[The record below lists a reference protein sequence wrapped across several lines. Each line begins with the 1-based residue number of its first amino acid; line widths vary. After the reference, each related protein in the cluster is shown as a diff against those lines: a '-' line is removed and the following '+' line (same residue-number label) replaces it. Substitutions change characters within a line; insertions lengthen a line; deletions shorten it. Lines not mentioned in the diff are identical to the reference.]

1 MKTLQLL
8 FLGVFTCI
16 LSTGLSATN
25 YYVTIAGNSGNNGLS
40 WSSPTTLDA
49 ALALVV
55 DDDVINI
62 GAGTYTPAVW
72 LTGGNAAG
80 DATFEIKKNIS
91 IIGGYPTVPTSGAQS
106 SSANIT
112 LFNGLLTCN
121 HVIAI
126 TAPVVAG
133 KKVTLSNLS
142 VTGGKSGY
150 YGASTITINSL
161 GYIRSYGAALVIGA
175 STVELNGCRLYG
187 NQGTHAQGAHIFGA
201 ANVVFNSC
209 SIDNNTGTGNGTGI
223 WNDNSIV
230 TLNNCTVNSNTT
242 TGLCA
247 GIYAVNSTKVSK
259 TYMYNTTISNNTA
272 GTRTGYYGRE
282 NSVGIMVNCTV
293 YGNSCTNATTGGAG
307 ISLYSAATGSA
318 TTAARLDIINS
329 TITNNTNLATE
340 TSGGI
345 RLNDAYCTLNI
356 YNSIVSGNTAGA
368 VGSKV
373 VGDIV
378 LLNSA
383 TYTRK
388 NTIFTDKVY
397 DVLGALVAGQ
407 TFNCSTMLGVLAD
420 NGGLTKTCQLL
431 GSSNPAKS
439 YGMTATELTTLGN
452 TFTPAIPSSI
462 ITYDQ
467 LSNPRSGIAI
477 GSWTAFR
484 VTNASNSLTALG
496 LTDSQLQ
503 NNEIVIQK
511 GCELI
516 IDKAA
521 IIGSLTVNPTGKLTI
536 SSGQSLSAGTLI
548 IQSDATG
555 TGTLKDENTGA
566 NPPTIAA
573 TVQQYLTSGRN
584 WYISSPVSGATT
596 ANLSS
601 ANSIAYYNEPTA
613 EWLSPTNGAK
623 LDSLKGY
630 ISVSTISSG
639 PVTFNGNL
647 FSGVKTINLTRTPG
661 RAKEGFNLVGNP
673 YPSYLNWTSA
683 IATAANAATTI
694 WYRTRVEGSFT
705 FHTYNAQSGLGVPTG
720 TTGEIPPMQAFW
732 VRANTG
738 GGTLTL
744 NNNMRSHGGA
754 SSSLLKAPTAIKAEQ
769 KVLRLQ
775 VSNGSNNDE
784 TVLCI
789 NPNASNGYDAY
800 DSPKM
805 SNGNP
810 EIPEIYTTIGTE
822 SLVINGLNNVDSNK
836 EIQLVFTSGQSTL
849 FNIKATEI
857 SNFDANT
864 KIILKDNLLNTES
877 ELELEKPYNFKSD
890 VVSKSERFSIIFKT
904 ASITTDIEKPA
915 NDKIMISLNSNN
927 QIVVNTNKLI
937 NKKGIIRV
945 FNSVGQCIEAL
956 PINGAITVIDKP
968 FDAGIYIVNVNVEG
982 KSIIN
987 KLTIK

>member
-8 FLGVFTCI
+8 FLGMFISI
-16 LSTGLSATN
+16 LSTSLSATN
-25 YYVTIAGNSGNNGLS
+25 YYVTIAGNNGNNGLS
-40 WSSPTTLDA
+40 WSTPTTLDA
-49 ALALVV
+49 ALALVI

-112 LFNGLLTCN
+112 LFNGLQTCN
-121 HVIAI
+121 HVVAI
-126 TAPVVAG
+126 TAPVVGG
-133 KKVTLSNLS
+133 KKVSFNS
-142 VTGGKSGY
+142 ISITGGKSAASGAGIVINAITY
-150 YGASTITINSL
+150 NRTYGGGLIVGASN
-161 GYIRSYGAALVIGA
+161 
-175 STVELNGCRLYG
+175 VELNSCRIYENTG
-187 NQGTHAQGAHIFGA
+187 NHALGMLAFGA
-201 ANVVFNSC
+201 ATVVLNNC
-209 SIDNNTGTGNGTGI
+209 SIENNIGTGNGIGL
-223 WNDNSIV
+223 WNDGSNV
-230 TLNNCTVNSNTT
+230 TLNNCSISGNQTSAGN
-242 TGLCA
+242 GA
-247 GIYAVNSTKVSK
+247 GILAINANAK

-272 GTRTGYYGRE
+272 GSRTAYYGRE
-282 NSVGIMVNCTV
+282 KSVGVMVNCTV
-293 YGNSCTNATTGGAG
+293 SGNTTTSSSGSGICLYTNNNSGNAVK
-307 ISLYSAATGSA
+307 
-318 TTAARLDIINS
+318 LDIINS
-329 TITNNTNLATE
+329 TITNNSAIATE

-356 YNSIVSGNTAGA
+356 YNSIVSGNTVGS

-373 VGDIV
+373 VGDIA

-383 TYTRK
+383 TYSKK
-388 NTIFTDKVY
+388 NTILTDKVY

-407 TFNCSTMLGVLAD
+407 TFNYATMLGALAD

-439 YGMTATELTTLGN
+439 YGMTAAELTTLGN
-452 TFTPAIPSSI
+452 TFTPVIPAST

-467 LSNPRSGIAI
+467 LNNLRSGTAI

-484 VTNASNSLTALG
+484 VTNTSNSLTALG

-511 GCELI
+511 GCELVV
-516 IDKAA
+516 DKAA
-521 IIGSLTVNPTGKLTI
+521 IIGSLTVNPAGKLTI
-536 SSGQSLSAGTLI
+536 SSGQSLSAGTLT

-555 TGTLKDENTGA
+555 TGTLKDENTDA

-584 WYISSPVSGATT
+584 WYVSSPVSGATT

-601 ANSIAYYNEPTA
+601 ASSIVYYNESTA
-613 EWLSPTNGAK
+613 EWLSPANGAK

-630 ISVSTISSG
+630 ISVSTTSSG

-661 RAKEGFNLVGNP
+661 KAKEGFNLVGNP
-673 YPSYLNWTSA
+673 YPSYLNWTTA
-683 IATAANAATTI
+683 IANAANATTTI

-732 VRANTG
+732 VRANPG

-744 NNNMRSHGGA
+744 NNNMRSHGSA
-754 SSSLLKAPTAIKAEQ
+754 SSSLLKAPAALKSDQ

-775 VSNGSNNDE
+775 VSNSSNHDE
-784 TVLCI
+784 TVVCF
-789 NPNASNGYDAY
+789 NPNASNEYDAY

-810 EIPEIYTTIGTE
+810 EIPEIYTTSGTE
-822 SLVINGLNNVDSNK
+822 PLVINGLNNIELNK
-836 EIQLVFTSGQSTL
+836 EIPLVLTLGQSTQ
-849 FNIKATEI
+849 FSIKATEI

-864 KIILKDNLLNTES
+864 KIVLKDKLLNTES
-877 ELELEKPYNFKSD
+877 DLELENPYSFTSNI
-890 VVSKSERFSIIFKT
+890 VSKSERFSIIFKT
-904 ASITTDIEKPA
+904 ISITTDINKPA
-915 NDKIMISLNSNN
+915 NGKVIVTLNSNN
-927 QIVVNTNKLI
+927 QIVVNSGELAD
-937 NKKGIIRV
+937 KKGIIRV
-945 FNSVGQCIEAL
+945 YNSVGQNIETF
-956 PINGAITVIDKP
+956 PINGAITVIHKSLG
-968 FDAGIYIVNVNVEG
+968 AGLYIITVSAEG
-982 KSIIN
+982 KNSTN
-987 KLTIK
+987 KLSIK